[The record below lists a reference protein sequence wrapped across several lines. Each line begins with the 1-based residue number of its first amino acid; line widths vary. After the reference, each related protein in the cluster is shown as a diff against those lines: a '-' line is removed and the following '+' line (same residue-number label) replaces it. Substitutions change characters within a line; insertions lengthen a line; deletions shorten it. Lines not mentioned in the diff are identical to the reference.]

1 MSIQVGDIV
10 GRSSYQC
17 DLLFRITSIS
27 EDQIAELA
35 GEDMRL
41 IADAPIDDLV
51 VMSGDEQQERR
62 KKIKEKEKSSYR
74 LFRQDYQLLRHK
86 MEYSATGGYDKDQ
99 SYFRLPGKVLHV
111 DGDPYYLNKCLELYK
126 KLNVPVF
133 GIHMKETEMPEKV
146 PALLEEVAPDIL
158 VITGHDAYIRSK
170 GEKTD
175 LQAYRHSKYFVRT
188 VKDARKK
195 NPNLDQLMIFAGA
208 CQSHFESLIRAGAN
222 FASSPSRVNIHALD
236 PVYIVSKVSF
246 SSFYDRI
253 NVWEVLRNTI
263 TGDDGLGGVETTGF
277 LRTGMPLKDSE
288 SNSTNQSTNA
298 NTNV

>member
-10 GRSSYQC
+10 GRRSYQC
-17 DLLFRITSIS
+17 DLLFRVVTIS
-27 EDQIAELA
+27 EDQSIVELA

-41 IADAPIDDLV
+41 IADAPMDDLV
-51 VMSGDEQQERR
+51 VMNRDEQQQIKR
-62 KKIKEKEKSSYR
+62 KIIEKEKSSFR

-86 MEYSATGGYDKDQ
+86 MEYSATGGYDKNN
-99 SYFRLPGKVLHV
+99 SYFKLPGKVLHV

-126 KLNVPVF
+126 KLNVPVY
-133 GIHMKETEMPEKV
+133 GIHMKEAEMPEKV
-146 PALLEEVAPDIL
+146 PALLEEVGPDIL
-158 VITGHDAYIRSK
+158 VITGHDAYSSSK
-170 GEKTD
+170 GDKND
-175 LQAYRHSKYFVRT
+175 LQAYRNSKYFVRT

-246 SSFYDRI
+246 TSFIDRI

-263 TGDDGLGGVETTGF
+263 TGDEGLGGVETTGF
-277 LRTGMPLKDSE
+277 LRTGMPIKSQE
-288 SNSTNQSTNA
+288 NSTSPSSSA
-298 NTNV
+298 EV